1 MLENP
6 DQLFYLI
13 GKAVVV
19 LLLIIALV
27 SLLGA
32 LLVFYSFKT
41 GHFFAARL
49 MLMSII
55 LLEGVIKSLFWLAR
69 ADDTIVDDV
78 GIRLRNYI
86 NQVKFHA
93 VPPKDR
99 MIFMPQCVRS
109 VECPAKLTPE
119 GIKCVECGRCK
130 VGEAKRLAEGMG
142 YRFFVVPGSSFI
154 KRIITKYGPKA
165 IVGVGCQIEVKE
177 GLDLCNSKDIPAIGV
192 LLTQSGCVSTT
203 LNWDE
208 FFDRIAA
215 RTKQEP
221 KQKDLT

>member
-1 MLENP
+1 MMGLMLENS

-13 GKAVVV
+13 GKAVII
-19 LLLIIALV
+19 LLLVIALV

-32 LLVFYSFKT
+32 LLVLYSFKT
-41 GHFFAARL
+41 GHFLAARV

-86 NQVKFHA
+86 NQEKFLA
-93 VPPKDR
+93 VPIKDR
-99 MIFMPQCVRS
+99 VIFMPQCVRS

-119 GIKCVECGRCK
+119 GIGCVCCGRCR

-142 YRFFVVPGSSFI
+142 YRFFVVPGSSFM
-154 KRIITKYGPKA
+154 KRLIMKYRPKA

-177 GLDLCNSKDIPAIGV
+177 GLDLCNSQDIPAIGV

-208 FFDRIAA
+208 FFDRITDRA
-215 RTKQEP
+215 
-221 KQKDLT
+221 

>member
-1 MLENP
+1 MIGSMLENS

-13 GKAVVV
+13 GKGVVI
-19 LLLIIALV
+19 LLLIVVLV
-27 SLLGA
+27 SFLGA
-32 LLVFYSFKT
+32 LLVFYSFRT

-69 ADDTIVDDV
+69 ADDTMVDDV

-86 NQVKFHA
+86 NQEKFLA

-99 MIFMPQCVRS
+99 VIFMPQCVRS

-142 YRFFVVPGSSFI
+142 YRFFVVPGSSFM
-154 KRIITKYGPKA
+154 KRLITKYRPKA
-165 IVGVGCQIEVKE
+165 IVGVGCQIEVKD
-177 GLDLCNSKDIPAIGV
+177 GLDLCNSIDIPALGV

-203 LNWDE
+203 LDWDE
-208 FFDRIAA
+208 FLDRIADQGQTRA
-215 RTKQEP
+215 
-221 KQKDLT
+221 